1 MKDLE
6 FLKQSL
12 IAHRGYFD
20 KTIGIPEN
28 SLPSFS
34 RAIENGFIIELDVHI
49 LKDKNIVVFHDDD
62 LNRMTGVNKK
72 IKELTYEEISKLRL
86 DETDNKIP
94 LLTEVLNLVSG
105 KVPIIIELKYDAKY
119 GKLESE
125 LVKILSNYKGKF
137 VVKSF
142 NPLSVFWF
150 KKHYPEIIRGQ
161 LAEGYKNSNK
171 SFIEKYFLKNMWFNF
186 ITKPDFASYEI
197 EGLPN
202 SALDKFKRKHLVLGW
217 TVRTKEQF
225 EKGKKYFDNLICENF
240 NKLKYL

>member
-6 FLKQSL
+6 FLKQNL

-28 SLPSFS
+28 SLPAFK
-34 RAIENGFIIELDVHI
+34 RAVENNFIIELDVHI
-49 LKDKNIVVFHDDD
+49 LKDKNIIAFHDDD
-62 LNRMTGVNKK
+62 LSRMTGINKK
-72 IKELTYEEISKLRL
+72 VKDLSYEDINQLKL
-86 DETDNKIP
+86 DKTDNKIP
-94 LLTEVLNLVSG
+94 LLTEVLDLVDG

-119 GKLESE
+119 GKLEYE

-161 LAEGYKNSNK
+161 LAEGYRNSNK
-171 SFIEKYFLKNMWFNF
+171 NFIEKFLLKNMCFNF
-186 ITKPDFASYEI
+186 ITKPDFVSYQI

-202 SALDKFKRKHLVLGW
+202 IVLDKFKKNHIVLGW

-225 EKGKKYFDNLICENF
+225 KNGRKYFDNLICENF
-240 NKLKYL
+240 DKL